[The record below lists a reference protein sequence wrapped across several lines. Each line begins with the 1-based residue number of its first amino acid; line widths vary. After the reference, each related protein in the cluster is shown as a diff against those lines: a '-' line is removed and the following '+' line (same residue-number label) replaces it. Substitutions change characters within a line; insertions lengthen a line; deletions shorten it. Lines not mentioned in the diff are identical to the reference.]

1 MSMEEYININKIDE
15 IKGLTSKRSLRL
27 AIQKG
32 KYIAREEKVIGGT
45 FTALA
50 MGLWRLRGFRV
61 LLPGYKYSK
70 QNLSCP

>member
-32 KYIAREEKVIGGT
+32 KYIAREGKVFGST
-45 FTALA
+45 FTALV
-50 MGLWRLRGFRV
+50 MGL
-61 LLPGYKYSK
+61 
-70 QNLSCP
+70 

>member
-1 MSMEEYININKIDE
+1 MVFHSVSSELFCEYGRIYKYNKIDE

-32 KYIAREEKVIGGT
+32 KYIAREGKVFGST

-50 MGLWRLRGFRV
+50 MGL
-61 LLPGYKYSK
+61 
-70 QNLSCP
+70 